1 MTEIY
6 FFLDLRAQLA
16 AALQR
21 PLTPAEARFRI
32 KLCLADIGQE
42 LLPSDLLPPELEPA
56 LADPF
61 DIDDVATLEGI
72 VVGLRK
78 QLSHL
83 PEVACRLPVLSF
95 WVAALG
101 GPASQWHLGRCVAEL
116 AVQTAQ
122 HNAQCPSGEPEMAA
136 GLERAWAEHE
146 NGVADMSFTT
156 DQAEA
161 ALINICHKAAAA
173 FLVLRETERALDLP
187 AQDASDFVVKCQQ
200 ADMAQRGW
208 NDLLDNVCRLPARS
222 APGRYA
228 KHRLAE
234 LLGRLEPS
242 TPRDGAFE
250 RILVSARE
258 DKARF
263 GSG

>member
-1 MTEIY
+1 MTEVY
-6 FFLDLRAQLA
+6 FLDLRAQLA

-32 KLCLADIGQE
+32 KLCLADIGKE
-42 LLPSDLLPPELEPA
+42 LLLSDLLSPELEA
-56 LADPF
+56 DLADPF
-61 DIDDVATLEGI
+61 GIDDVAALEGI

-95 WVAALG
+95 WIASLG
-101 GPASQWHLGRCVAEL
+101 GPASQWHLGRYVAEL
-116 AVQTAQ
+116 ALPTAQ
-122 HNAQCPSGEPEMAA
+122 HIPQCPSGEPEMAA
-136 GLERAWAEHE
+136 GLERAWVEHE
-146 NGVADMSFTT
+146 NGLTDMSITT
-156 DQAEA
+156 DPAEA
-161 ALINICHKAAAA
+161 ALINICSKAAAA
-173 FLVLRETERALDLP
+173 FLVFKEMERALDVP
-187 AQDASDFVVKCQQ
+187 AQDASDFMMKCQQ
-200 ADMAQRGW
+200 ADASQRRW

-242 TPRDGAFE
+242 APQSRSKIMLFSDIGVGA
-250 RILVSARE
+250 LA
-258 DKARF
+258 
-263 GSG
+263 

>member
-1 MTEIY
+1 MTEIS
-6 FFLDLRAQLA
+6 FVDLREQLA

-21 PLTPAEARFRI
+21 PLTPAEARLRV
-32 KLCLADIGQE
+32 KLCLADIGKE
-42 LLPSDLLPPELEPA
+42 LLPSDLLPPGLEPA

-61 DIDDVATLEGI
+61 DIDEVAALEGI

-95 WVAALG
+95 WVASLG
-101 GPASQWHLGRCVAEL
+101 GPASQWHLGRYVAEL
-116 AVQTAQ
+116 ALPTAQ
-122 HNAQCPSGEPEMAA
+122 HISQSPSGDPEMVA
-136 GLERAWAEHE
+136 GLERAWVEHE
-146 NGVADMSFTT
+146 HGVADMSITT
-156 DQAEA
+156 DPAEA
-161 ALINICHKAAAA
+161 AMINICFKAAAA
-173 FLVLRETERALDLP
+173 FLVLKEMERALDVP
-187 AQDASDFVVKCQQ
+187 AQDASDFVMKCQQ
-200 ADMAQRGW
+200 ADASQRRW

-242 TPRDGAFE
+242 APQDGAFE
-250 RILVSARE
+250 RIIVSARE